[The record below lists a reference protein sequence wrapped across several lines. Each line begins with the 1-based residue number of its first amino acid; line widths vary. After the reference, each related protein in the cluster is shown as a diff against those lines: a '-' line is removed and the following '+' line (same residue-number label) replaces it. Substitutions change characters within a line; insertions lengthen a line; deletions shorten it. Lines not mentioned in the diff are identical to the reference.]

1 MTMVNRTLVSRLAST
16 LLAVLTLPVL
26 ALCLASCDRGKEKST
41 PGPATQPAAT
51 QPASTQ
57 PVAKTPAT
65 QSATERLADG
75 WEALFDGRSL
85 AGWKVPKFGGEG
97 KVYAKDG
104 CLHLE
109 MGEMCTGATYTG
121 AVPREN
127 YEVYLEFMRA
137 DGSDFPC
144 ALTFPVGKDP
154 LTFVIG
160 GWGGSIIGVS
170 CIDGYDASDNP
181 FSKFSE
187 LKDKTWYKVLVRV
200 TKDKVECYLDDER
213 MIDIPRSEHKFSI
226 RPEVEECVPLG
237 IAAWRTYGV
246 IRNIRLRTIE

>member
-1 MTMVNRTLVSRLAST
+1 MANRPAASRVASAILA
-16 LLAVLTLPVL
+16 LTLSGL
-26 ALCLASCDRGKEKST
+26 ALHLASCDQSKQKDRGS
-41 PGPATQPAAT
+41 PATQPAAT
-51 QPASTQ
+51 KPAATRPAATQPA
-57 PVAKTPAT
+57 KE
-65 QSATERLADG
+65 ERLADG
-75 WEALFDGRSL
+75 WEAIFDGQSL
-85 AGWKVPKFGGEG
+85 TGWKVPKFGGEG

-121 AVPREN
+121 VVPRED
-127 YEVYLEFMRA
+127 YEVHLEFMRA

-187 LKDKTWYKVLVRV
+187 LKDKKWYKVLVRV
-200 TKDKVECYLDDER
+200 TKEKVECYLDDER
-213 MIDIPRSEHKFSI
+213 MIDIPRAEHKFSI
-226 RPEVEECVPLG
+226 RPEVEDCVPLG
-237 IAAWRTYGV
+237 IATWRTYGV
-246 IRNIRLRTIE
+246 IRNIRIRTLE